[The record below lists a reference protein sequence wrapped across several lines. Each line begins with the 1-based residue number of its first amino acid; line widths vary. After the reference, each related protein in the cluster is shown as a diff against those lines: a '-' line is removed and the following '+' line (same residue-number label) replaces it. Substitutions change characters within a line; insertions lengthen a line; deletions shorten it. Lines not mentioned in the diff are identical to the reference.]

1 MAAKIHVISLTE
13 HEFWRREYRAEVSA
27 KDQTYLVIVRDLISS
42 GVKPVIQ
49 IGPSAQETLDLKGFP
64 KRSLIVQF
72 HADETYLPKVNYQII
87 RNPAVAMILRSY
99 PIPQFK
105 LSKFFSS
112 QRAGLRDLSQNFTI
126 RNFLEYLK
134 LVFAG
139 IVMVKRQVFIA
150 VLERIYSKVSVPMPL
165 GYNDLFA
172 ESYCAVN
179 MVDQN
184 SSLIEFAINGFPARN
199 KKTEISFVGQLGKLT
214 RRVAIQAM
222 SQVSS
227 KELILRK
234 NYGGAIGIYGAT
246 LESGIESVQA
256 LMNSKLAL
264 CPPGNYS
271 NNTFRIAESL
281 ICGAM
286 PMFNQGSITDPICSY
301 SYLSDGILGLPKN
314 WKKKLEVAVRFDQ
327 DHLDDSIEASLKNL
341 SSEIERVR
349 NRIIEAQ
356 SQNNK

>member
-1 MAAKIHVISLTE
+1 MIPQIRVISLAE
-13 HEFWRREYRAEVSA
+13 HEYWQREFGADVYR
-27 KDQTYLVIVRDLISS
+27 KDSNYCDRLKAFVESGLI
-42 GVKPVIQ
+42 PVLQ
-49 IGPSAQETLDLKGFP
+49 IGPSEQEAREIEGFP
-64 KRSLIVQF
+64 KGSLIVQF
-72 HADETYLPKVNYQII
+72 HADETYLPKINYQII
-87 RNPAVAMILRSY
+87 RNPAVVMILRTY
-99 PIPQFK
+99 PIPKFK
-105 LSKFFSS
+105 MLKLFKSQCFGLIDLLENFSIKNLFEFIKFFG
-112 QRAGLRDLSQNFTI
+112 AGL
-126 RNFLEYLK
+126 
-134 LVFAG
+134 
-139 IVMVKRQVFIA
+139 VMVKRQAFIA
-150 VLERIYSKVSVPMPL
+150 ILERIYSKISIPMPL

-172 ESYCAVN
+172 ESYSKVN
-179 MVDQN
+179 QIYENLSLVD
-184 SSLIEFAINGFPARN
+184 FALNRVPEKN
-199 KKTEISFVGQLGKLT
+199 KKFDIAFVGQSGKLT

-256 LMNSKLAL
+256 LMNSKLGL

-314 WKKKLEVAVRFDQ
+314 WKKKLEVAVGFDQ
-327 DHLDDSIEASLKNL
+327 ENIDDAIKASLKNL

-349 NRIIEAQ
+349 NKIIEAQ
-356 SQNNK
+356 PQNNK